1 MTRLILLSIE
11 VKRNSKK
18 GVFALTGLV
27 RFQKGSDVLI
37 PSNPGKCLKMAA
49 NPTSQVCSVLGNHEP
64 ARTLAIKK
72 AQSLTDKLA
81 P

>member
-1 MTRLILLSIE
+1 MPQTPQNLLH
-11 VKRNSKK
+11 
-18 GVFALTGLV
+18 ALW
-27 RFQKGSDVLI
+27 
-37 PSNPGKCLKMAA
+37 
-49 NPTSQVCSVLGNHEP
+49 GNHEP

>member
-1 MTRLILLSIE
+1 M
-11 VKRNSKK
+11 
-18 GVFALTGLV
+18 FCTGLPNGW
-27 RFQKGSDVLI
+27 RYPRWGGTRQLYFAGTNFK
-37 PSNPGKCLKMAA
+37 PRKMLKIAA
-49 NPTSQVCSVLGNHEP
+49 TPTSRVHALLGNHEP

>member
-1 MTRLILLSIE
+1 VDSAWEQEKLEASLPKVADR
-11 VKRNSKK
+11 
-18 GVFALTGLV
+18 
-27 RFQKGSDVLI
+27 
-37 PSNPGKCLKMAA
+37 PGKNACKWRTPRSGSPQRPVHAL
-49 NPTSQVCSVLGNHEP
+49 LGNHEP

>member
-1 MTRLILLSIE
+1 VDSAWEQEKLE
-11 VKRNSKK
+11 VKKMLVTAQNPQRP
-18 GVFALTGLV
+18 VHAL
-27 RFQKGSDVLI
+27 
-37 PSNPGKCLKMAA
+37 
-49 NPTSQVCSVLGNHEP
+49 LGNHEP

>member
-1 MTRLILLSIE
+1 MPAVGAARREAAVPSVQCI
-11 VKRNSKK
+11 
-18 GVFALTGLV
+18 
-27 RFQKGSDVLI
+27 I
-37 PSNPGKCLKMAA
+37 PVIIRDA
-49 NPTSQVCSVLGNHEP
+49 VLGNHEP